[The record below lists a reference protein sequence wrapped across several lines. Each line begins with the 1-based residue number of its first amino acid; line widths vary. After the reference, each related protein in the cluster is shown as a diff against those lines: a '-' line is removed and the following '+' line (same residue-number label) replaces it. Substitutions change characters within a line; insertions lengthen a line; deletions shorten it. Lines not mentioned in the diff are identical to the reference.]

1 MSDDITKLLGG
12 LLSNPEGIKN
22 LMGTFSQKNDSL
34 PAETSSGFGNPL
46 EAFNPQD
53 DKRISLLTALKPYL
67 NSSRSASVDK
77 AIQLIKLTKL
87 TENLR
92 NEGK

>member
-12 LLSNPEGIKN
+12 LFSNPEGIKN
-22 LMGTFSQKNDSL
+22 LMGNLTQGNEVK
-34 PAETSSGFGNPL
+34 PAEVSPEIQNPFG
-46 EAFNPQD
+46 AFAGEE

-67 NSSRSASVDK
+67 NNSRAANVDR
-77 AIQLIKLTKL
+77 AIQLIRLTKL